1 MSVPSNEC
9 CTLCV
14 AARSSGDAPVSKVSR
29 TTEGEIRGRAVRW
42 EWEGDGGKWMQFSKE
57 YSLAMTDALDK
68 KKNQVRFQ
76 DNFDNIHIATYQ
88 AIHGLYAPL

>member
-1 MSVPSNEC
+1 
-9 CTLCV
+9 
-14 AARSSGDAPVSKVSR
+14 
-29 TTEGEIRGRAVRW
+29 
-42 EWEGDGGKWMQFSKE
+42 MQFSKE